1 MVRGMQEDQ
10 LSRPSPADVPLT
22 VPWMPGDVPTL
33 VAALYEE
40 APTPLR
46 ERLLNHLLRP
56 LGPLALA
63 AVAAGAFARW
73 LPSGRWSLVQARF
86 DDVFFGI
93 GPDQVFDLAAYVEQ
107 KAPELLSGLPDILS
121 TSTLTISTLSGALLL
136 MALRQALR
144 RFDRTTR

>member
-1 MVRGMQEDQ
+1 MQEQ
-10 LSRPSPADVPLT
+10 NLARPSAADAQLT
-22 VPWMPGDVPTL
+22 VPTLPGDVPTL

-73 LPSGRWSLVQARF
+73 LPSDRWSHVQARL
-86 DDVFFGI
+86 DDVFFRI
-93 GPDQVFDLAAYVEQ
+93 GPDQVLDLASYAEQ
-107 KAPELLSGLPDILS
+107 KAPELLSGLPD
-121 TSTLTISTLSGALLL
+121 
-136 MALRQALR
+136 
-144 RFDRTTR
+144 D

>member
-1 MVRGMQEDQ
+1 MVRGMQEEQ
-10 LSRPSPADVPLT
+10 ISRRSATDAPLT
-22 VPWMPGDVPTL
+22 VPAMPGDVPTL

-40 APTPLR
+40 APAPLR

-73 LPSGRWSLVQARF
+73 LPSGRWSDVHARF
-86 DDVFFGI
+86 DDGFFSI
-93 GPDQVFDLAAYVEQ
+93 GADQVFDLANYVEQ
-107 KAPELLSGLPDILS
+107 KAPELLSGLPDMLS
-121 TSTLTISTLSGALLL
+121 TSPLMMGTLSGALLL

-144 RFDRTTR
+144 RRDRTLR